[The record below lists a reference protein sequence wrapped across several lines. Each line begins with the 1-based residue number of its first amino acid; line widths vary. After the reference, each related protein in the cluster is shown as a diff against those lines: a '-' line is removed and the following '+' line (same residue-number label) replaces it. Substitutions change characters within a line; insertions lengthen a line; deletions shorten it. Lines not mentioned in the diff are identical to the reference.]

1 MASTPDP
8 AALTS
13 RLKARA
19 GELGFDRVGIVPAG
33 PSPDHERYRRWLEAG
48 YAGEMGYLWRHLE
61 AKADPRRLLP
71 EARSLILVG
80 LNYAAAVSPARRRDP
95 SRGQIAAYALGD
107 DYHAIL
113 RAALYE
119 LDGWLRTQTGR
130 SSQGRAFVDS
140 APVLERA
147 WAHQAGLGFIGK
159 NTCLIAPGLGSW
171 LFLGGLL
178 VPEVLAYDPSP
189 LALSGDHDNG
199 ITTPGE
205 PAGGRWR
212 FADGRIGT
220 CGRCR
225 RCLDV
230 CPTQAFVA
238 PYVLDARRC
247 IAYLTIE
254 LRGVIP
260 VALRPAMGNWV
271 FGCDLCQEVCPWN
284 RSAPPTRHPRLQPS
298 PDRIS
303 PPLLDLLALD
313 REGFNRRFRGSP
325 VMRSRWEGFLR
336 NVCVAAG
343 NWGDPATAT
352 ALAHHLHTA
361 PPVVAVH
368 AAWALGR
375 LAGQAG
381 RLALRAAWERRP
393 EPEVRAAIA
402 AALAG

>member
-1 MASTPDP
+1 MSDP
-8 AALTS
+8 TTSLTV

-19 GELGFDRVGIVPAG
+19 IELGFDRVGIVPAG
-33 PSPDHERYRRWLEAG
+33 PSPDYERYRRWLEAG

-71 EARSLILVG
+71 EARSVILVA
-80 LNYAAAVSPARRRDP
+80 LNYATAADPVLRRDP

-107 DYHAIL
+107 DYHDVMR
-113 RAALYE
+113 RALVE
-119 LDGWLRTQTGR
+119 LDGWLRAETGR
-130 SSQGRAFVDS
+130 SAHGRVFVDS
-140 APVLERA
+140 APVLERS

-159 NTCLIAPGLGSW
+159 NTCLIDPGLGSW

-178 VPEVLAYDPSP
+178 VPEVLAYDPPP
-189 LALSGDHDNG
+189 LAL
-199 ITTPGE
+199 PGCSDDRADREE

-212 FADGRIGT
+212 FADGRLGT

-230 CPTQAFVA
+230 CPTHAFVA

-247 IAYLTIE
+247 LSYLTIE

-260 VALRPAMGNWV
+260 VELRSAMGNWV
-271 FGCDLCQEVCPWN
+271 FGCDLCQEICPWN
-284 RSAPPTRHPRLQPS
+284 RAAPPTRHPRLQPR
-298 PDRIS
+298 PERLS

-313 REGFNRRFRGSP
+313 REGFARRFRGSP
-325 VMRSRWEGFLR
+325 ILRPRWEGFLR

-343 NWGDPATAT
+343 NWGDPAAAP

-361 PPVVAVH
+361 PPLVAVH

-375 LAGQAG
+375 LAGGTGQPA
-381 RLALRAAWERRP
+381 LATAWARRP
-393 EPEVRAAIA
+393 EPDVRAAIA

>member
-1 MASTPDP
+1 MASVPDP
-8 AALTS
+8 NELTA
-13 RLKARA
+13 RLKTRA
-19 GELGFDRVGIVPAG
+19 GELGFDRIGIVPVG
-33 PSPDHERYRRWLEAG
+33 PGPDQERYRRWLEAG

-61 AKADPRRLLP
+61 IKADPRRLLP
-71 EARSLILVG
+71 TARSIILVG
-80 LNYAAAVSPARRRDP
+80 LNYAAAVNSSLRRDP
-95 SRGQIAAYALGD
+95 SRGQIAVYALGD
-107 DYHAIL
+107 DYHTVI
-113 RAALYE
+113 REALDE
-119 LDGWLRTQTGR
+119 LDGWLRTETGR
-130 SSQGRAFVDS
+130 SSRGRAFVDS
-140 APVLERA
+140 APVLERS
-147 WAHQAGLGFIGK
+147 WAHRAGLGFIGK

-178 VPEVLAYDPSP
+178 VPEVLAYDLPP
-189 LALSGDHDNG
+189 AILPAGNEM
-199 ITTPGE
+199 TTPGE
-205 PAGGRWR
+205 PLGGRWR

-230 CPTQAFVA
+230 CPTQALVA

-260 VALRPAMGNWV
+260 TALRPAMGNWV
-271 FGCDLCQEVCPWN
+271 FGCDLCQEICPWN
-284 RSAPPTRHPRLQPS
+284 HAAPPTQHPRLQPS

-303 PPLLDLLALD
+303 PPLLALLALD
-313 REGFNRRFRGSP
+313 REGFAHRFRGSP

-343 NWGDPATAT
+343 NWGDPAAAT

-381 RLALRAAWERRP
+381 RPALQLAWERRT